1 MGKLFFLLLLLVLGG
16 VGYYLWTTMEAA
28 PPEATLP
35 GYANALRNDEHRA
48 QVAASGMNTE
58 NVQAAVEKYK
68 NMKGSLPGSLQ
79 IWSRIISTTFP
90 EASNT
95 IPPPARFHPPN
106 NRKFKN

>member
-79 IWSRIISTTFP
+79 DLVPDYIDH
-90 EASNT
+90 
-95 IPPPARFHPPN
+95 IPGGLQYDSATGKVSPAQ
-106 NRKFKN
+106 